1 MPSVQELERQRLA
14 AMYGGGNE
22 EDDHES
28 SSEEEEDANHK
39 NTSSQQQQQPQGT
52 PPTTTT
58 SSTTNNTSTNNANNR
73 SAQRKQLFGGAMKN
87 AMKKLTISS
96 SDKTKHST
104 DSNST
109 SALNSSAPPKF
120 STAIRVLRSVK
131 EMHSRVSIL
140 VEDQSQT
147 AKMDLEKALETPDII
162 MNQDDLFEGAG
173 EKAGLQIWHLVKMI
187 PIAVPEEEFGT
198 FNSSDCYVLCYTFE
212 AQDDDTR
219 LRKIHYWVGKNANV
233 MKQAVCA
240 FLSNELANRISASL
254 YREEERE
261 ESEDFL
267 EYFDHHIEYRDACA
281 TQDSLLKIP
290 HREFVPRLMKVDADH
305 KRRLLVKRVHLSKAQ
320 IESPQSVKDVFI
332 LENEEHVYVWIGSE
346 ASKTEQL
353 KGVDVARNIIHD
365 DRRGKGQVEIIYQQQ
380 QQQND
385 SMVETL
391 PADFL
396 ATFEQYGNSHA
407 KSDASQDAATL
418 FRVSVLSVEDKK
430 FDIQKIA
437 AGELKRDML
446 DEESVYLLETKNE
459 IYLWFGKKSKFVDRK
474 CAETLATTI
483 QNSSP
488 DILEI
493 HSCFSGN
500 EPVLFRERFLH
511 GFYWYD
517 TPEVFEKKRREL
529 ADICD
534 DEFDSNQNLDI
545 RLEDFNYKEKLD
557 YVDAD
562 DEGTGTVQ
570 IWRVVDA
577 NYAEPVPE
585 EELGNFYSEDC
596 YLILY
601 EWNRS
606 DLFNDQEEEE
616 EETAHA
622 HSQEEEEEEELPPE
636 SYPEP
641 KYKGYESDDSDSLE
655 ARMKLIDGMGVK
667 VTEITEAPEEKPKK
681 KYEIKKPQEK
691 EQEEEQEE
699 PQLIVKPLNIKKKKI
714 FYLPRRILYCW
725 EGADSQQTVSARILK
740 RNFQNFASD
749 PINPAKIVTQ
759 KEGKENDHFMKI
771 FEHIM
776 VIHKGSMTNKRAA
789 TSLYRIYCKT
799 VRNSKAVQVE
809 KKRSNLNSNDVFIL
823 LGPKTAYLWIGVYS
837 SGKKKEIAFKLAQS
851 LIGNREVSAVDEGF
865 EPEEFWDLFTQTDN
879 QVSPYVTEKLNYAQ
893 GVVFECTIIND
904 NTFRVMNVG
913 EIGQQFLQQDL
924 NNSHQILIVDYTEV
938 IFVWYP
944 STPSSAQRELALKA
958 VAYILKEDL
967 SEEIEED
974 EKMKQNHDESQEDEE
989 EHDFTINNKT
999 KQFLNKFEG
1008 EDTNPEIPRFPR
1020 SISIYEVERGMEPD
1034 EFKSGFPV
1042 WREEK
1047 HYVDQF
1053 EDSLKKERESE
1064 SKLIAKSLPFLQ
1076 LIREKYPFLITN
1088 DEFVNVHNMVHII
1101 KLARLCKNNYNML
1114 IGNLEQLEEEYKDV
1128 IYFGEH
1134 FEAFASDLFKFM
1146 VTNKIQ

>member
-14 AMYGGGNE
+14 AMYGGGN
-22 EDDHES
+22 DDQES
-28 SSEEEEDANHK
+28 SSDEEESTNSP
-39 NTSSQQQQQPQGT
+39 NTTLSAATNASST
-52 PPTTTT
+52 STT
-58 SSTTNNTSTNNANNR
+58 SSSTSTTNTTNR
-73 SAQRKQLFGGAMKN
+73 STQRKQLFGGAMKN
-87 AMKKLTISS
+87 AMKKLGNISS
-96 SDKTKHST
+96 AGSSEKKSDS
-104 DSNST
+104 
-109 SALNSSAPPKF
+109 SSASTNPPKF

-147 AKMDLEKALETPDII
+147 AKMDLDKALETPDII
-162 MNQDDLFEGAG
+162 LNQDDLFEGAG

-187 PIAVPEEEFGT
+187 PIAVPEEEFGK

-212 AQDDDTR
+212 AQDDETR

-281 TQDSLLKIP
+281 TQDSLLKVS
-290 HREFVPRLMKVDADH
+290 HKEFVPRLMKVDADH
-305 KRRLLVKRVHLSKAQ
+305 KRRLLVKRVHLSKSQ
-320 IESPQSVKDVFI
+320 IESASSVKDVFI

-365 DRRGKGQVEIIYQQQ
+365 DRKGKGHVEIIHQSSLL
-380 QQQND
+380 D
-385 SMVETL
+385 SSSSL
-391 PADFL
+391 PSDFL
-396 ATFEQYGNSHA
+396 STFEQFGNSHA

-418 FRVSVLSVEDKK
+418 FSVSVLSVEDKK
-430 FDIQKIA
+430 FDINKIA

-446 DEESVYLLETKNE
+446 NEESVYLLETKNE

-474 CAETLATTI
+474 CAETLAATI

-511 GFYWYD
+511 GFYLYD
-517 TPEVFEKKRREL
+517 TPEIFEKKRREL

-557 YVDAD
+557 YVDPD

-606 DLFNDQEEEE
+606 DLFQDDDEEEEAPPAQEEEE
-616 EETAHA
+616 ED
-622 HSQEEEEEEELPPE
+622 LPPE

-667 VTEITEAPEEKPKK
+667 VTEVTEEPEEKPKK

-691 EQEEEQEE
+691 EQDEEQQE

-749 PINPAKIVTQ
+749 PINPAKIITQ

-776 VIHKGSMTNKRAA
+776 VVHKGTMTNKRAA

-809 KKRSNLNSNDVFIL
+809 KKRNNLNSNDVFIL
-823 LGPKTAYLWIGVYS
+823 LGPRTAYLWIGVYS

-851 LIGNREVSAVDEGF
+851 LIGNRDVSAVDEGF

-879 QVSPYVTEKLNYAQ
+879 QVTPYVTEKLNYAQ

-944 STPSSAQRELALKA
+944 STPSSAQRALALKA
-958 VAYILKEDL
+958 VAYILKDDL
-967 SEEIEED
+967 AEEIEED
-974 EKMKQNHDESQEDEE
+974 EKVKEEQHAESTQNNDDANDE
-989 EHDFTINNKT
+989 EHDFTINNST

-1008 EDTNPEIPRFPR
+1008 ETTNPEIPRFPR
-1020 SISIYEVERGMEPD
+1020 SISIYEVERGMEPS

-1047 HYVDQF
+1047 HYVDQH
-1053 EDSLKKERESE
+1053 EDSLIKERESE